1 MNRAPLAFAAV
12 LNALALVAGC
22 ASVPNAAANVPIRVA
37 AYNVRHGAGLDGV
50 VDLER
55 TAAVLRALDADVIAL
70 QEVDLS
76 CGRTGGVDQAAR
88 LGELC
93 GMEARFGAFMQYDG
107 GDYGMALL
115 ARRPI
120 LACDNLRL
128 PDGTEPRTALVARVD
143 LDGIELVIAGIH
155 LYETEPQRLAQ
166 AETLLAALAPEDAP
180 VVLIGDFN
188 SLRGDPVMMRLEAL
202 FENPRKTGEPNT
214 FPADA
219 PEREIDFALFR
230 PAERFTDARVT
241 VVDERAASDHR
252 PIVLDA
258 VLVR

>member
-12 LNALALVAGC
+12 LSVLALVAGC
-22 ASVPNAAANVPIRVA
+22 ASPPGDAAAVPIRIA

-55 TAAVLRALDADVIAL
+55 IAAVLRGLDADVIAL
-70 QEVDLS
+70 QEVDRS
-76 CGRTGGVDQAAR
+76 CGRTGGVDQAKR

-93 GMEARFGAFMQYDG
+93 GMEARFGAFMPYDG
-107 GDYGMALL
+107 GEYGMALL
-115 ARRPI
+115 SRRPV

-128 PDGTEPRTALVARVD
+128 PDGSEPRTALVSRVD
-143 LDGIELVIAGIH
+143 VDGVELVVAGVH
-155 LYETEPQRLAQ
+155 LYETEAQRLAQ
-166 AETLLAALAPEDAP
+166 AETLLAAVANEDAP

-188 SLRGDPVMMRLEAL
+188 SLRGGPVMTRLEAR
-202 FENPRKTGEPNT
+202 FENPRKHGEPNT

-230 PAERFTDARVT
+230 PAERFADARVT

-252 PIVLDA
+252 PVVLDA